1 MHGGKRPAG
10 RVNSADL
17 KSDQVPDGLDDALV
31 DQVEEAPEGNAGKV
45 NLCGRD
51 LPRFLGFLIEISNQ
65 TCSLL
70 DSAAVAFLLLRCHV
84 DRFNPATSPL

>member
-17 KSDQVPDGLDDALV
+17 KSEQVPDGLDDALV
-31 DQVEEAPEGNAGKV
+31 DKVEEAPEGNAGKV

-70 DSAAVAFLLLRCHV
+70 DAAAVAFLLRCHV

>member
-17 KSDQVPDGLDDALV
+17 KSEQVPDGLDDALV
-31 DQVEEAPEGNAGKV
+31 DKVEEAPEGNAGKV

-51 LPRFLGFLIEISNQ
+51 FPRFLGFLIEISNQ

-70 DSAAVAFLLLRCHV
+70 DAAAVAFLLLRCHV

>member
-10 RVNSADL
+10 RANSADL
-17 KSDQVPDGLDDALV
+17 KSDQVPNGLDDALI

-70 DSAAVAFLLLRCHV
+70 DAAAVAFLLLRCHV